1 MNALMR
7 VYGLSVALCL
17 VFGGCS
23 DDDDETHVEFF
34 TTACPAVDACGG
46 DPTGTWA
53 FVSGCVVEPSEG
65 WCDGAADRARGFV
78 EGTFTFEGTSV
89 TYEIESRLY
98 VCAWVTESDSSGG
111 GTVDL
116 DEGRVMLFGDQT
128 YDFCVDGD
136 VLLLS
141 QPGATDPE
149 FATLRL
155 ERR

>member
-1 MNALMR
+1 MR
-7 VYGLSVALCL
+7 VSRPLALLCFL
-17 VFGGCS
+17 LGGCS
-23 DDDDETHVEFF
+23 DDGKESDVEFF

-46 DPTGTWA
+46 DPSGTWA
-53 FVSGCVVEPSEG
+53 FAGGCVVEPSEG
-65 WCDGAADRARGFV
+65 WCEGGADRARGFV
-78 EGTFTFEGTSV
+78 EGTFTFDGPSV
-89 TYEIESRLY
+89 IYEVESRLY
-98 VCAWVTESDSSGG
+98 VCGWVSDRDSSGS

-116 DEGRVMLFGDQT
+116 DEGRVTLFGEET

-136 VLLLS
+136 VLVLS